1 MDVMP
6 ISHYANCSHLK
17 GDVTRARSK
26 VVASARTDTPS
37 SFLSELL
44 RHDQVISNVR
54 MVKKSTQADSQI
66 NATALAATAPNPAWA
81 AAAPDEH
88 DQRLTLS
95 PVAQTLCRQAFG
107 IV

>member
-44 RHDQVISNVR
+44 RHDKVISNVR

-81 AAAPDEH
+81 AAAPGLH
-88 DQRLTLS
+88 DQHPAAS
-95 PVAQTLCRQAFG
+95 PMGESLRRQVFG
-107 IV
+107 IF